1 VSFKKR
7 VEILIPTHYESIL
20 NGGKHEE
27 VNGDEY
33 ATTYKELSDN
43 FCGWTHD
50 PTVKNGE
57 WVDEDGNKFS
67 DTHTTLFCD
76 IDYTETN
83 KQFLDKYKEVLKKR
97 FKQKDIYITIHDVE
111 VI

>member
-1 VSFKKR
+1 MSFKKR

-43 FCGWTHD
+43 FCGYQM
-50 PTVKNGE
+50 VQ
-57 WVDEDGNKFS
+57 DG
-67 DTHTTLFCD
+67 
-76 IDYTETN
+76 
-83 KQFLDKYKEVLKKR
+83 
-97 FKQKDIYITIHDVE
+97 IT
-111 VI
+111 